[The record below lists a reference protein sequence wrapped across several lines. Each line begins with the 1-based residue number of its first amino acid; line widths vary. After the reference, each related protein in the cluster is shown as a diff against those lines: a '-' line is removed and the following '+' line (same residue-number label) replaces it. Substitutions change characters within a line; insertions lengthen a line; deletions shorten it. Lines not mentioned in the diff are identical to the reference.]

1 MKICES
7 QFIHRE
13 KNLCGGAVSP
23 VAASPAKGLPPIGAL
38 ALAALVLGLGGCGD
52 TVKLPT
58 SASSGQVQT
67 YFDGNQITIDHYG
80 KQISVAGATDNPGIE
95 GTFTT
100 TASGI
105 TNISETFSAVG
116 DVTFNPPL
124 TGAWL
129 VEMTGVGAA
138 GNLLSTD
145 DGVVEFGQ
153 YTVMAANT
161 ECPSF
166 SKATRFL
173 FVTVPVSQ
181 LNLSDGRD
189 PHYYGTTDI
198 NTQGSSVYFNTSY
211 YTLGQPLSNPTTY
224 QGDAACATSG
234 LGSLISYP
242 VNQFVGGT
250 AGYAALAKSQF
261 LVGDIPAPVWGDSLY
276 VTQNVVG
283 LAMPSSAVSTT
294 GLASTHFIG
303 LLYEPSVSPGYGQ
316 PYAAYDPSV
325 LGGAFGDEAG
335 SSSACSSFQAGITAS
350 VANKTLS
357 QAPSAQAIYGGDFPK
372 TSANPTA
379 APGDSG
385 TETCDM
391 AIDLGTQDATNNGLF
406 PGAQLYTGTSTA
418 VTSTSG
424 TAIVSQIDGR
434 SVLLFR
440 TYSTSSTGRLL
451 VLFQALQ

>member
-1 MKICES
+1 
-7 QFIHRE
+7 
-13 KNLCGGAVSP
+13 
-23 VAASPAKGLPPIGAL
+23 
-38 ALAALVLGLGGCGD
+38 
-52 TVKLPT
+52 
-58 SASSGQVQT
+58 
-67 YFDGNQITIDHYG
+67 
-80 KQISVAGATDNPGIE
+80 
-95 GTFTT
+95 
-100 TASGI
+100 
-105 TNISETFSAVG
+105 
-116 DVTFNPPL
+116 
-124 TGAWL
+124 
-129 VEMTGVGAA
+129 
-138 GNLLSTD
+138 
-145 DGVVEFGQ
+145 
-153 YTVMAANT
+153 
-161 ECPSF
+161 
-166 SKATRFL
+166 
-173 FVTVPVSQ
+173 
-181 LNLSDGRD
+181 
-189 PHYYGTTDI
+189 
-198 NTQGSSVYFNTSY
+198 
-211 YTLGQPLSNPTTY
+211 
-224 QGDAACATSG
+224 

-303 LLYEPSVSPGYGQ
+303 LLYEPSLAPGYGK
-316 PYAAYDPSV
+316 PSAAYDPSV

-424 TAIVSQIDGR
+424 DALVSQIDGR